1 MPNAGT
7 SCDYCARVQI
17 IYSLRDIQPG
27 EEICICYYN
36 HLGLAL
42 EPDSNFMRVSHL
54 PKRSPNPKEEFKISL
69 SQQGFHQQ
77 EVDFMCNVMTLKSVW
92 GIICPD
98 NCFCK
103 RPGTQ
108 KLILEAK
115 KLYDQM
121 RNSSTLKVQ
130 IEAGVKM
137 LDIYEVLGV
146 SWVQKADVLHKLSE
160 MDKHTAGLNG
170 MMKAWNASPRVHSR
184 KQQHCI
190 KALQIR
196 RIISPFV
203 CISPDLEVFLKMI
216 DAEK

>member
-1 MPNAGT
+1 
-7 SCDYCARVQI
+7 
-17 IYSLRDIQPG
+17 
-27 EEICICYYN
+27 
-36 HLGLAL
+36 
-42 EPDSNFMRVSHL
+42 MRVSHL
-54 PKRSPNPKEEFKISL
+54 PRRSPYPEEWFKLSL
-69 SQQGFHQQ
+69 LQQGFDQQ
-77 EVDFMCNVMTLKSVW
+77 EIDFTCNVLTLKSIW

-98 NCFCK
+98 NCFCEK
-103 RPGTQ
+103 PGTQ

-121 RNSSTLKVQ
+121 RNSSTLKAQ

-137 LDIYEVLGV
+137 LDIYEVLGI

-160 MDKHTAGLNG
+160 IDKHTADRYG
-170 MMKAWNASPRVHSR
+170 MNKAWNASPRVHSR
-184 KQQHCI
+184 KQHHCI

-203 CISPDLEVFLKMI
+203 CISPMSEELLKMI